1 MQNITTISELKIA
14 IQLLESEQ
22 AVKEKL
28 LKEQFL
34 LTYDSL
40 RPVNLIKGTIKDIVT
55 SPDLLENIL
64 GSTIGL
70 ATGYLSKKIVVGASG
85 NKFKKLMGSVLQF
98 GVTNLVAQHPDPIK
112 LFSRIILKH
121 IFRKKERIPKR
132 P

>member
-1 MQNITTISELKIA
+1 MQNITTIFELKIA
-14 IQLLESEQ
+14 IQSLEAEQ

-28 LKEQFL
+28 LREQFL

-40 RPVNLIKGTIKDIVT
+40 RPVNLIKGTIKDIIS
-55 SPDLLENIL
+55 SPDLLGNIL

-70 ATGYLSKKIVVGASG
+70 ATGYLSKKIVVGTSD

-112 LFSRIILKH
+112 SFSRTILKN
-121 IFRKKERIPKR
+121 IFRKKERVPKK